1 MQRRG
6 VFFFFGL
13 WSHCDITIFLPPQH
27 ITWSQP
33 SIKFPQLRYLYD
45 DALDLNS
52 IYTYESET
60 MQLKKYFHQYIFF
73 CYQLL
78 DITVDPIWIP
88 GDPLWGHNTKVE
100 NHRSMWTSGCKDTC
114 VCIGPK
120 QFGKCCIIFILFS
133 PLLYSVVAF
142 LKEVFKNIFAFHWA
156 LINGKILPWKC
167 ENVISRVKLC

>member
-6 VFFFFGL
+6 VFFFL
-13 WSHCDITIFLPPQH
+13 ACDPIVTSQFSCHPS
-27 ITWSQP
+27 TWSQP
-33 SIKFPQLRYLYD
+33 SIKFPQLRYFYD

-88 GDPLWGHNTKVE
+88 GDPLWGHNAKVE
-100 NHRSMWTSGCKDTC
+100 NHRSMWTSGCKDT
-114 VCIGPK
+114 CIGPK

-142 LKEVFKNIFAFHWA
+142 LKEVFKNFFSFHWA

>member
-6 VFFFFGL
+6 VFFFFWLVIPL
-13 WSHCDITIFLPPQH
+13 WHHNFPATPAHHVIAAVNQVPPAQ
-27 ITWSQP
+27 IS
-33 SIKFPQLRYLYD
+33 LY

-88 GDPLWGHNTKVE
+88 GDPLWGHDAKVE
-100 NHRSMWTSGCKDTC
+100 NHRSMWTSGC
-114 VCIGPK
+114 IGPK
-120 QFGKCCIIFILFS
+120 QFGRCCIIFILFS